1 MTLCFSG
8 DPSCDVHILFDGD
21 RTRLGDPTVA
31 MEARWREAGGEV
43 EMTNAE
49 MNFKKRDSTTFGGDF
64 KVWFDPQTGQMT
76 GVEVISTEVQDALRA
91 VMESERPGG
100 VNSQGGDYFY

>member
-31 MEARWREAGGEV
+31 MEARWREA
-43 EMTNAE
+43 
-49 MNFKKRDSTTFGGDF
+49 GGDF